1 MDPRLAVTGAADN
14 ESDRE
19 DAAAEAP
26 PAAVAGDTQAYKR
39 PESVLVVVFTRG
51 GEFLLLRRTR
61 PNDFWQ
67 SVTGSL
73 KAGEGIRAAAAREVR
88 EETGLR
94 VSPSGLIDLRHSER
108 FPILPAWRS
117 RYAPGAHYNRE
128 HWFALALPGR
138 RLIELDRREHL
149 EYRWLTAPRA
159 ASRATSWTNRNAIL
173 ALAQSYW
180 LRP

>member
-1 MDPRLAVTGAADN
+1 LSLTGAGDDESGSEELGEGAADQ
-14 ESDRE
+14 
-19 DAAAEAP
+19 A
-26 PAAVAGDTQAYKR
+26 PAAVAAEPQAYKR

-73 KAGEGIRAAAAREVR
+73 KAGEGIRAAAARELR

-108 FPILPAWRS
+108 FSILPAWRS

-138 RLIELDRREHL
+138 RLVELDRQEHL
-149 EYRWLTAPRA
+149 EYRWLTAAQA
-159 ASRATSWTNRNAIL
+159 AFRATSWTNRNAIL
-173 ALAQSYW
+173 WLAQFYW
-180 LRP
+180 CLP